1 MGFSPARLEAIE
13 NADHL
18 IIVELMEIG
27 VKGVVRLN
35 SSQRYL
41 KFQDGDASRCVGYP
55 RMVETR
61 RVWRSE

>member
-1 MGFSPARLEAIE
+1 MGFSPDRLEAIE

-41 KFQDGDASRCVGYP
+41 KISGR
-55 RMVETR
+55 
-61 RVWRSE
+61 

>member
-41 KFQDGDASRCVGYP
+41 KISGR
-55 RMVETR
+55 
-61 RVWRSE
+61 